1 MSMRMS
7 KKEKEALI
15 LDSLLT
21 VIAELDT
28 GGEFLREVDYV
39 IEVDFWS
46 KVDEHLATKKKR
58 EFTDREREQADELL
72 HGLKTRAEFL
82 LYRTVHDRLRVLQ
95 RRRRKKRQ

>member
-7 KKEKEALI
+7 KKEKEELI

-21 VIAELDT
+21 VIAELDVY
-28 GGEFLREVDYV
+28 GEFLREVDHV

-46 KVDEHLATKKKR
+46 KVDERLATKKKR

-72 HGLKTRAEFL
+72 HGLKTQAEFL
-82 LYRTVHDRLRVLQ
+82 LYRTVHDRLRALQ
-95 RRRRKKRQ
+95 RRRRKKRP

>member
-7 KKEKEALI
+7 KKEKEELI

-21 VIAELDT
+21 VIAELDVY
-28 GGEFLREVDYV
+28 GEFLREVDYV
-39 IEVDFWS
+39 IEEEFWS

-72 HGLKTRAEFL
+72 HGLKSRAEFL
-82 LYRTVHDRLRVLQ
+82 LYKSVHDRLHALQ
-95 RRRRKKRQ
+95 RRCRKKRQ